1 MDSSSEFSFRKI
13 YGILGALQQE
23 KLWGVRATLSFCY
36 GWWADASLYQVKGF
50 IQQTIFECDHAPDLL
65 GFNKQEIMPASKEL
79 CEFF

>member
-1 MDSSSEFSFRKI
+1 MDSSSELSFRKI

-50 IQQTIFECDHAPDLL
+50 IHSTNNF
-65 GFNKQEIMPASKEL
+65 
-79 CEFF
+79 